1 VLRVIITLITLIS
14 PYVVASAQSVPTTIG
29 ARANSIGNTS
39 SCISDEW
46 SLFNNIGGL
55 SKVTSSTTGF
65 TYEARP
71 SLIGA
76 NRMAFVFATP
86 IKLGVAGLGLFR
98 FGDNVY
104 SEQIIT
110 TGYSNSFG
118 LASLGVKVNYIQ
130 YRAEGFGNK
139 GLLSFSA
146 GGVARLTPKLSIGVH
161 IINVNQQKI
170 SGADD
175 KEYLPTT
182 LIAGVGIKA
191 SDKVFIVAEI
201 EKDLSYAANA
211 KAGIEYQPHKKIAFR
226 TGFNTKP
233 SAYYFG
239 LGFKPGKFSFDYS
252 FRYEPNLGG
261 SHQATVGYSFKM
273 K

>member
-1 VLRVIITLITLIS
+1 VLKVIVLLAPLIGNTI
-14 PYVVASAQSVPTTIG
+14 AHAQSVPSTIG
-29 ARANSIGNTS
+29 ARANAIGNTS
-39 SCISDEW
+39 SCVADEW

-55 SKVTSSTTGF
+55 SKITSSVTGF
-65 TYEARP
+65 TYENRP
-71 SLIGA
+71 SLPGA

-86 IKLGVAGLGLFR
+86 LKIGAAGIGLFR

-118 LASLGVKVNYIQ
+118 LASLGLKVNYIQ

-139 GLLSFSA
+139 GLLSISA
-146 GGVARLTPKLSIGVH
+146 GGIAQLTPKLSIGVH
-161 IINVNQQKI
+161 IININQQKI
-170 SGADD
+170 SGADE
-175 KEYLPTT
+175 KEYLPT
-182 LIAGVGIKA
+182 IFIGGVGVKA

-201 EKDLSYAANA
+201 EKDLSYAANI
-211 KAGIEYQPHKKIAFR
+211 KAGVEYQAHKKLAFR

-233 SAYYFG
+233 SSYYFG
-239 LGFKPGKFSFDYS
+239 LGFRTGKFCLDYS
-252 FRYEPNLGG
+252 FRYEPNLSGG
-261 SHQATVGYSFKM
+261 HQATVCYRIKA